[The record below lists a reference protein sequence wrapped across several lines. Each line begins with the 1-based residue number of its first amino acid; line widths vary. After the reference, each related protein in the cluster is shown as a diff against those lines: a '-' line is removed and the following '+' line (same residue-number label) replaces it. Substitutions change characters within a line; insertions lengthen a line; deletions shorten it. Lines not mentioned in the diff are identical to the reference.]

1 MTENSE
7 KLIISSDER
16 LNRLIESKP
25 FIEVIFRSAKDE
37 ITALRNTVFV
47 LNEENDKLIEYC
59 AKLHDMSHKTVSDMR
74 QDNPDLMI

>member
-25 FIEVIFRSAKDE
+25 FIEAIFRSAPDE
-37 ITALRNTVFV
+37 LTALRNTVFV

-59 AKLHDMSHKTVSDMR
+59 AKLHDTSSKDC
-74 QDNPDLMI
+74 